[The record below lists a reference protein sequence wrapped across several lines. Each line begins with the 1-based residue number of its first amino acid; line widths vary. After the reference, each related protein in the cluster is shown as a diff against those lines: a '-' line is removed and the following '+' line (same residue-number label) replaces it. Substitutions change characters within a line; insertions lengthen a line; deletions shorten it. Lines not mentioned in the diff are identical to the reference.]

1 MEKRLRNHPSFRTN
15 DATSAA
21 KKLAKSYQ
29 EHQVTVAPGEKL
41 QAIHHEARLSKISI
55 NYLEYG
61 ANVEI
66 EASPLEDFYLVEIPI
81 SGTTKDQS
89 SGKKQ
94 LVKPGTG
101 MILGCNTTV
110 SQQWSADCS
119 QIQIKIDRKEVELQ
133 LGRLLGIAIK
143 RPVTFDPMVD
153 LDDPK
158 MASWWRFIEFL
169 INEFESDDSVMI
181 SGSAV
186 PNIEQAIIINLL
198 NSQSNNYSQALLA
211 ADSSVVPVHVK
222 KAETYIRDNIANNI
236 SIQDLVKICDVS
248 ERALYEGFR
257 RFRHTT
263 PMNYLRSYRMEVIRE
278 DLLSTDNKQSVTDIA
293 TRWGVTQLGRFAVM
307 YKLVYG
313 ESPSE
318 TLKRS

>member
-1 MEKRLRNHPSFRTN
+1 MEKRLRNHPSFKAS

-21 KKLAKSYQ
+21 KELAKSYQ
-29 EHQVTVAPGEKL
+29 EHQVIVAPGEKL
-41 QAIHHEARLSKISI
+41 HAVHHEARLSKISI

-66 EASPLEDFYLVEIPI
+66 VANPLEDFYLVEIPI
-81 SGTTKDQS
+81 SGTTKDES
-89 SGKKQ
+89 NGEKQ

-101 MILGCNTTV
+101 MILGCNTMV
-110 SQQWSADCS
+110 SQYWSADCS

-133 LGRLLGIAIK
+133 LSRMLGTAVK
-143 RPVTFDPMVD
+143 KPVIFDPMVD
-153 LDDPK
+153 LDEPK

-169 INEFESDDSVMI
+169 ISEFESDDSTMI
-181 SGSAV
+181 SGAAV
-186 PNIEQAIIINLL
+186 PHIEQAIILNLL
-198 NSQSNNYSQALLA
+198 NSQGNNYSQALLA
-211 ADSSVVPVHVK
+211 IDSSVVPAHVK
-222 KAETYIRDNIANNI
+222 KAEQYIRDNIANNI
-236 SIQDLVKICDVS
+236 SIHDLVQVCDVS
-248 ERALYEGFR
+248 ERALYDGFR

-263 PMNYLRSYRMEVIRE
+263 PMNYLRSYRMEVIRQ
-278 DLLSTDNKQSVTDIA
+278 DLLLKGNKQSVTDIA
-293 TRWGVTQLGRFAVM
+293 TRWGVTQLGRFAAM